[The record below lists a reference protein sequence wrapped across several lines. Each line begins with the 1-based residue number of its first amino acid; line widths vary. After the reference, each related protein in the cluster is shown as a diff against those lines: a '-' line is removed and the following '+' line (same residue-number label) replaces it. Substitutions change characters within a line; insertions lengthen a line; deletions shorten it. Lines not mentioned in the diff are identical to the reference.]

1 MKNSYD
7 DIFLME
13 DLEQET
19 QVQENKAPKKSGGRF
34 FLILLIILLLLSVLV
49 LGGLLLYSKLKEDED
64 GERDVPALSE
74 NVEVLYTKEQVD
86 ELFARELESAVE
98 KEIALRG
105 DVLSDIKAYLAG
117 GSSVVESFRRVYK
130 DDIVIVSGGKYHFI
144 PIRDDLKHNS
154 FVPENLQI
162 LENGELQYLQDG
174 QVITHKGIDVSKH
187 QGDIDWQKVAADG
200 VEFAILRVAYRG
212 YGEAGK
218 LNTDEKFE
226 QNIKGALAAGI
237 KVGVYLYSQ
246 AITREELLEEA
257 QLVLD
262 LIAPYKVECPVVF
275 DVEKVSGDKGR
286 MNEISVEERTEFTR
300 LFCETIEK
308 AGYKPMIYHNME
320 MGALLLNLDELEQ
333 YDKWF
338 AYYNKDFYYP
348 YEYRMWQYSDKGR
361 INGINGDVDLN
372 ISFGPIWE

>member
-1 MKNSYD
+1 M
-7 DIFLME
+7 
-13 DLEQET
+13 
-19 QVQENKAPKKSGGRF
+19 
-34 FLILLIILLLLSVLV
+34 
-49 LGGLLLYSKLKEDED
+49 
-64 GERDVPALSE
+64 
-74 NVEVLYTKEQVD
+74 
-86 ELFARELESAVE
+86 
-98 KEIALRG
+98 
-105 DVLSDIKAYLAG
+105 
-117 GSSVVESFRRVYK
+117 ESFRRVYK

-348 YEYRMWQYSDKGR
+348 YEYKMWQYSDKGR
-361 INGINGDVDLN
+361 INGINGEVDLN

>member
-1 MKNSYD
+1 MKNDLD
-7 DIFLME
+7 DIFLLDDFTE
-13 DLEQET
+13 E
-19 QVQENKAPKKSGGRF
+19 PIKKKKGKGKYFLFLSGG
-34 FLILLIILLLLSVLV
+34 LV
-49 LGGLLLYSKLKEDED
+49 LLAVIVFGGLM
-64 GERDVPALSE
+64 
-74 NVEVLYTKEQVD
+74 LYTKMTEENEEEPAYQPVMGENLEVVYTQAQLE
-86 ELFARELESAVE
+86 ELLAAELETAVE
-98 KEIALRG
+98 KELAQRG

-117 GSSVVESFRRVYK
+117 GNSVVETFRRVYK
-130 DDIVIVSGGKYHFI
+130 DDLVIVSGGKYHFI
-144 PIRDDLKHNS
+144 PIREDLKHNT
-154 FVPENLQI
+154 FQFENLQI

-174 QVITHKGIDVSKH
+174 QVVTHKGIDVSKH

-218 LNTDEKFE
+218 LNEDEKFE
-226 QNIKGALAAGI
+226 QNIKGALEAGI
-237 KVGVYLYSQ
+237 KVGVYIYSQ

-257 QLVLD
+257 NFVLTK
-262 LIAPYKVECPVVF
+262 IAPYKVECPIVF

-286 MNEISVEERTEFTR
+286 MNGISVEERTEFAR

-320 MGALLLNLDELEQ
+320 MGAMLLNLEELEQ

-348 YEYRMWQYSDKGR
+348 YEYKMWQYSDTGR
-361 INGINGDVDLN
+361 INGIKGDVDLN

>member
-1 MKNSYD
+1 MKNDLD
-7 DIFLME
+7 DIFLMDDFTE
-13 DLEQET
+13 E
-19 QVQENKAPKKSGGRF
+19 PIKKKKGKGKYFLFLSGG
-34 FLILLIILLLLSVLV
+34 LV
-49 LGGLLLYSKLKEDED
+49 LFAVIVFGGLM
-64 GERDVPALSE
+64 
-74 NVEVLYTKEQVD
+74 LYTKMTEENEEEPAYQPVMGENLEVVYTQAQLE
-86 ELFARELESAVE
+86 ELLAAELETAVE
-98 KEIALRG
+98 KELAQRG

-117 GSSVVESFRRVYK
+117 GNSVVETFRRVYK
-130 DDIVIVSGGKYHFI
+130 DDLVIVSGGKYHFI
-144 PIRDDLKHNS
+144 PIREDLKHNT
-154 FVPENLQI
+154 FQFENLQI

-174 QVITHKGIDVSKH
+174 QVVTHKGIDVSKH

-218 LNTDEKFE
+218 LNEDEKFE
-226 QNIKGALAAGI
+226 QNIKGALEAGI
-237 KVGVYLYSQ
+237 KVGVYIYSQ

-257 QLVLD
+257 NFVLTK
-262 LIAPYKVECPVVF
+262 IAPYKVECPIVF

-286 MNEISVEERTEFTR
+286 MNGISVEERTEFAR
-300 LFCETIEK
+300 LFCETIEQ

-320 MGALLLNLDELEQ
+320 MGAMLLNLEELEQ

-348 YEYRMWQYSDKGR
+348 YEYKMWQYSDTGR
-361 INGINGDVDLN
+361 INGIKGDVDLN

>member
-19 QVQENKAPKKSGGRF
+19 QVQEKKAPKKSGGRF

-117 GSSVVESFRRVYK
+117 GSSVVESLRRVFK

-348 YEYRMWQYSDKGR
+348 YEYKMWQYSDKGR